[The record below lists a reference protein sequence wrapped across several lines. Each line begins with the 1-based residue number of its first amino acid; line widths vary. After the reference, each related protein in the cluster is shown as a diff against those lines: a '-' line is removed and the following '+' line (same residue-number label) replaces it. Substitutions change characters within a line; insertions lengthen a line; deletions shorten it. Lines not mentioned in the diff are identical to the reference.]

1 MHVLWFSTV
10 RSGRTPNIPL
20 DALFL
25 PPRTLYHA
33 GENHTFSI
41 RGKHFPAIVIAY
53 GEGQMDIQTLKYI
66 YDVAIYGSITRAAQY
81 NYISPSHLS
90 RQVKKIEEMF
100 SISIFERSY
109 NGVSLTKQGQ
119 EFIRYIEPILKG
131 TIALEKHYSRQPAT
145 QGLFAFRIAIH
156 HNSLGNQA
164 AVEFI
169 QQHIESC
176 EYADIVIDSYNS
188 LDETIRAVNKYRYA
202 LGVIQFSSNAR
213 KRVASILCTENLKK
227 IDVEISDPCVLLAQ
241 THPLATYQTVSM
253 KDLDPYP
260 RIFYVDE
267 ELSNQQDISGLNLF
281 DFDAVKK
288 RILIKE
294 RAQLFHYLLD
304 MNAYYI
310 GPKLVTSCRICEGMA
325 MVHLYTPEKFTIYT
339 SVIYSP
345 TYPNT
350 LLIDQYVSAL
360 RSVAQTTSNGTH
372 G

>member
-1 MHVLWFSTV
+1 
-10 RSGRTPNIPL
+10 
-20 DALFL
+20 
-25 PPRTLYHA
+25 
-33 GENHTFSI
+33 
-41 RGKHFPAIVIAY
+41 
-53 GEGQMDIQTLKYI
+53 MDIQTLKYI

-131 TIALEKHYSRQPAT
+131 TIALEKHYCRQPAT

-188 LDETIRAVNKYRYA
+188 L
-202 LGVIQFSSNAR
+202 NAR

-241 THPLATYQTVSM
+241 THALATYQTVSM